1 MEDNERVVNNTI
13 RSVGHL
19 LSCLRRVPLP
29 SSEEEKNRLSFIFC
43 DTSLVLC
50 QKIEVAITEAL
61 TEEKRISWRKRS
73 FVKKHAWGSCSSLK
87 ALFFLPCLY
96 RDDSAIGKISCALN
110 VLISCISVSSS
121 LHTKI
126 AVGAAATLASIKVEF
141 WTHNSQFRNQVS
153 KCLKAS
159 VDILSSGAVNIELR
173 LQLLELVQV
182 LIKISNWVDFNLIF
196 DSDEALP
203 LVLDSLLKIIAE
215 QIPLTHEMRAA
226 VFYQIAKALENR
238 QVSQFTLAQKFRSKC
253 ARELRYANASVD
265 RPVHLS
271 DATFDDEL

>member
-1 MEDNERVVNNTI
+1 VGNLALESDSHTIGDWELTLQNIISLCTVSHAALTEDNERVVNNTI

-159 VDILSSGAVNIELR
+159 VDILSSGAVNIEVSR
-173 LQLLELVQV
+173 FLQFSGVIILNENFLPIFIE
-182 LIKISNWVDFNLIF
+182 SFAFNF
-196 DSDEALP
+196 
-203 LVLDSLLKIIAE
+203 
-215 QIPLTHEMRAA
+215 
-226 VFYQIAKALENR
+226 
-238 QVSQFTLAQKFRSKC
+238 
-253 ARELRYANASVD
+253 
-265 RPVHLS
+265 
-271 DATFDDEL
+271 